1 MLSCLAKETGIE
13 HVHPHKFRRTLATDL
28 ARHGMPIQEVAKILG
43 HDKIDTTMQYVVLN
57 KDDIKSS
64 YRRYA

>member
-1 MLSCLAKETGIE
+1 
-13 HVHPHKFRRTLATDL
+13 
-28 ARHGMPIQEVAKILG
+28 VAKILG